1 MDEMLDP
8 VDIANVR
15 IDLEHIGEGGNE
27 DKVVTP
33 RYGVPFKS
41 LPMVAREGEEKFLFA
56 TQQIIEAGLLE
67 GFLTEAELLA
77 SRPTVPKKYAKAND
91 TKIVWFWNKPAGA
104 AEGNY
109 WVSTGLSELEQ
120 AKLITAKIKIL
131 LI

>member
-77 SRPTVPKKYAKAND
+77 SRPTVPKNMRK
-91 TKIVWFWNKPAGA
+91 
-104 AEGNY
+104 
-109 WVSTGLSELEQ
+109 Q
-120 AKLITAKIKIL
+120 MIL
-131 LI
+131 K

>member
-41 LPMVAREGEEKFLFA
+41 LPMVAREGEEIFICNSA
-56 TQQIIEAGLLE
+56 NYRSRVIG
-67 GFLTEAELLA
+67 GF
-77 SRPTVPKKYAKAND
+77 PN
-91 TKIVWFWNKPAGA
+91 
-104 AEGNY
+104 
-109 WVSTGLSELEQ
+109 
-120 AKLITAKIKIL
+120 
-131 LI
+131 